1 MPNPQQTQ
9 QQPVRKRPVESE
21 SFFDI
26 DYMKLLQ
33 DALSYWW
40 LFVLCVAVALAVVF
54 VYHRYKIPVYS
65 SQLTLL
71 LDDRGSGAAGDVA
84 SNAMLQGLSVDF
96 QDLRTKENNIAILR
110 SRTLNERVLDQMGI
124 DICYY
129 KKGTIRTTEQYP
141 CGEFHVVMDSTH
153 VQTVGARF
161 NILLRDSLTFEL
173 VIDADKAGLFDYSRG
188 TFASGGQ
195 VSVSYRQVH
204 SFGEP
209 IVTDKFAFAVIKHP
223 VMDQMTDDE
232 GIFEHYQVE
241 FKPPYTQGFGLNVLK
256 DKESTVLTLAA
267 QGTNQ
272 GKVNQYLHTLATTF
286 INDNLSQKNQMA
298 ENSIKFIES
307 QLTTLSDTLLDIGTQ
322 LSMFRTNHGLQLGVT
337 SKGNKLFRE
346 IEDYETEIQKQGV
359 LVSYYDYI
367 SEYLRTDSVVTG
379 SVFAPPIYNTGSSLF
394 EQQLNNLLKLNAD
407 YQALQSTYGT
417 SYNPAT
423 REVLTRFN
431 IARNTLLSTIANN
444 KNLVIQN
451 VNELKR
457 KMQTNVSEAMSL
469 PETERKLLGI
479 DRQFSLTNEVYTF
492 LLRKRSEA
500 QLQKASSTSD
510 HKILDDAAT
519 VGIVSPRYAINQL
532 LALIIG
538 LGLPLAFLIIRQWM
552 DNKLR
557 TAEDLKKM
565 TPLPIVGEIPSCH
578 YQDSFVVESHP
589 GSIVSEAYRHLR
601 AKLHLVT
608 LGKESLILGVSSS
621 MPGDGK
627 SFTARNVASVYAI
640 SGKKTVLLGFD
651 LRRPALSKVLNQ
663 NKHVGITHYIMEQAT
678 LEEVIINQSN
688 NLDVIV
694 AGEVPPNAAE
704 LILHEKTAELIDKL
718 KERYDVIV
726 VDTPPMAAVAD
737 AYQIAEWCD
746 AMLFVVRQD
755 YTRKDVLKD
764 VSASLVEQS
773 VKNPVIVLN
782 DVGSK
787 NCRYGYRYGYGKYG
801 YGRYSRYGKK
811 YGYGY
816 RSQNYGYTKED

>member
-1 MPNPQQTQ
+1 MSTPQIQQ
-9 QQPVRKRPVESE
+9 QQPVGKRPAESD

-26 DYMKLLQ
+26 DYVKLLQ
-33 DALSYWW
+33 DALNFWW
-40 LFVLCVAVALAVVF
+40 LFVICVGVALAVVF

-129 KKGTIRTTEQYP
+129 KKGTIRITEMFP
-141 CGEFHVVMDSTH
+141 CPDFHVVMDSTH
-153 VQTVGARF
+153 VQTIGARF
-161 NILLRDSLTFEL
+161 DVIIRDSVSFEL
-173 VIDADKAGLFDYSRG
+173 SIDADMASLYDYSRN
-188 TFASGGQ
+188 TLSGNNNI
-195 VSVSYRQVH
+195 SVTHSGVYR
-204 SFGEP
+204 FGEP
-209 IVTDKFAFAVIKHP
+209 IVSEQFAFAVIKHS
-223 VMDQMTDDE
+223 VLDKDYDDTDKSVH
-232 GIFEHYQVE
+232 FQVE
-241 FKPPYTQGFGLNVLK
+241 FKPSYSQGFGLNVLK
-256 DKESTVLTLAA
+256 DKESTVLTLTA

-272 GKVNQYLHTLATTF
+272 TKINYYLHTLATTF

-298 ENSIKFIES
+298 ENSIRFIES
-307 QLTTLSDTLLDIGTQ
+307 QLTSLSDTLLDIGTQ
-322 LSMFRTNHGLQLGVT
+322 LSMFRSTHGLQLGVAT
-337 SKGNKLFRE
+337 KGNKLFKE
-346 IEDYETEIQKQGV
+346 INDYETEIQKQGV
-359 LVSYYDYI
+359 LISYYDYI
-367 SEYLRTDSVVTG
+367 TEYLRTDSVAEG
-379 SVFAPPIYNTGSSLF
+379 SVFAPPIYNTGSSIF
-394 EQQLNNLLKLNAD
+394 EQQLNNLLRLNAE

-423 REVLTRFN
+423 KEVLTRFN

-444 KNLVIQN
+444 KNLVNQN
-451 VNELKR
+451 VNELKAQ
-457 KMQTNVSEAMSL
+457 MQRHISETMEL

-479 DRQFSLTNEVYTF
+479 DRQFTLTNEVYTF
-492 LLRKRSEA
+492 LLRKRSES

-510 HKILDDAAT
+510 HKILDDAVT

-532 LALIIG
+532 LALILG
-538 LGLPLAFLIIRQWM
+538 LGLPVAFLVVRQWM

-557 TAEDLKKM
+557 TVEDLKKM
-565 TPLPIVGEIPSCH
+565 TTLPVVGEIPYCH
-578 YQDSFVVESHP
+578 YDDPFVVEKHP

-601 AKLHLVT
+601 AKLHMII
-608 LGKESLILGVSSS
+608 LGKDTQVIGVSSS

-651 LRRPALSKVLNQ
+651 LRRPALSKVLDQ
-663 NKHVGITHYIMEQAT
+663 TKHKGITHYITGDAT
-678 LEEVIINQSN
+678 LEEVVIPQAT

-704 LILHEKTAELIDKL
+704 LILHEKTAELVSRL
-718 KERYDVIV
+718 KQEYEVIV

-737 AYQIAEWCD
+737 AYQIADWCD

-755 YTRKDVLKD
+755 YTRKDVLKE
-764 VSASLVEQS
+764 VSATLIEQN
-773 VKNPVIVLN
+773 VKNPVLVLN

-787 NCRYGYRYGYGKYG
+787 KSRYGYRYGYGKYG